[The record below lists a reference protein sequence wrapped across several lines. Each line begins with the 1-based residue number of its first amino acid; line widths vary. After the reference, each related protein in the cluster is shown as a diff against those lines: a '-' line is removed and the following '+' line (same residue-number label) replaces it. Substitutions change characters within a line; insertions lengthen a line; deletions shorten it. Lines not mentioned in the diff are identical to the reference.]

1 MENQRATIFVFMAAG
16 IAGGVFVWKAALA
29 IMGFAALEDPLLAGV
44 VNTSGFLGILAAVV
58 TFFTLLRTPRACA
71 FVDAVWVQLFAAH
84 WPSREETLSNT
95 GVVVGA
101 TVFFSALLSVYDLV
115 WGKVTDFFLYSA

>member
-1 MENQRATIFVFMAAG
+1 MSTARGQVLVSSTAG

-29 IMGFAALEDPLLAGV
+29 IMGFAALEDPLLGGV
-44 VNTSGFLGILAAVV
+44 VNTSGFMGGVAAVV
-58 TFFTLLRTPRACA
+58 TFFALLRTPRACA
-71 FVDAVWVQLFAAH
+71 FVDAVWVQLFSAH
-84 WPSREETLSNT
+84 WPSREETLNNT
-95 GVVVGA
+95 GVVVVA